1 MAEFSEVMRQWKRMC
16 ESMSSCENCPLAIE
30 DIAGGYMCRNGITS
44 LDYKS
49 AETVIM
55 RWATDNP
62 EPVYPRWCDWLA
74 EQGVLVCD
82 NSFPNM
88 RYWYAM
94 NTEKMEQPI
103 PADIA
108 QKLGLEPKEE

>member
-1 MAEFSEVMRQWKRMC
+1 
-16 ESMSSCENCPLAIE
+16 
-30 DIAGGYMCRNGITS
+30 
-44 LDYKS
+44 
-49 AETVIM
+49 M